1 MVKERGAQASFFSEL
16 FQSGLYKRNQGRVAR
31 QVTFAVVAVV
41 VALGAWRM
49 SVGWAGEAPGLR
61 YGVPVAVLVV
71 GLWLAYRLV
80 NVSKLADFLIAVE
93 GEMAKV
99 SWPSRTELFRSTIV
113 VILTILLL
121 AAVLF
126 MYDIIWQW
134 LLKAL
139 GVLHQGSSGR
149 SGL

>member
-31 QVTFAVVAVV
+31 QVTFAVLAVL

-49 SVGWAGEAPGLR
+49 SLAWAGEASGLR
-61 YGVPVAVLVV
+61 YGVPAAVLVV
-71 GLWLAYRLV
+71 GLWLSYRLV
-80 NVSKLADFLIAVE
+80 NVSRFADFLIAVE

-139 GVLHQGSSGR
+139 GVLRR
-149 SGL
+149 S

>member
-31 QVTFAVVAVV
+31 QVTFAVLAVI
-41 VALGAWRM
+41 VALGAWRLSLM
-49 SVGWAGEAPGLR
+49 WVGEASGLR
-61 YGVPVAVLVV
+61 YGVPMLILAV
-71 GLWLAYRLV
+71 GLWLCYRLV
-80 NVSKLADFLIAVE
+80 NVSKFADFLIAVE

-134 LLKAL
+134 LLRVL
-139 GVLHQGSSGR
+139 GVLQR
-149 SGL
+149 S

>member
-31 QVTFAVVAVV
+31 QVTFAVIAVV

-49 SVGWAGEAPGLR
+49 SVSWAAEAPGLR

-80 NVSKLADFLIAVE
+80 NVSKFADFLIAVE

-99 SWPSRTELFRSTIV
+99 SWPSRTELFRSTI
-113 VILTILLL
+113 
-121 AAVLF
+121 
-126 MYDIIWQW
+126 
-134 LLKAL
+134 
-139 GVLHQGSSGR
+139 
-149 SGL
+149 

>member
-31 QVTFAVVAVV
+31 QVTFTVLAVM

-49 SVGWAGEAPGLR
+49 SLTWGGEVAGLR
-61 YGVPVAVLVV
+61 FGVPAAVFVV

-80 NVSKLADFLIAVE
+80 NVSRFADFLIAVE

-99 SWPSRTELFRSTIV
+99 SWPGRTELFRSTIV

-126 MYDIIWQW
+126 MYDIVWQW

-139 GVLHQGSSGR
+139 GVLQR
-149 SGL
+149 S

>member
-31 QVTFAVVAVV
+31 QVTFAVLAVI

-49 SVGWAGEAPGLR
+49 SLMWVGEAAALR
-61 YGVPVAVLVV
+61 FGVPAAVFVV

-80 NVSKLADFLIAVE
+80 NVSRFADFLIAVE

-99 SWPSRTELFRSTIV
+99 SWPGRTELFRSTIV

-139 GVLHQGSSGR
+139 GVLQR
-149 SGL
+149 S